1 MRMQQPLH
9 LFPVPFV
16 PFRLQADNLF
26 LKLRIFLARRLQVF
40 FLVFELDLGINQLML
55 EIVEFLVLLGK
66 LLLPPSRPASSP
78 RKLIISDVQ
87 RPEECSCSPWSG
99 DCSRPA
105 SLNSAI
111 LLLIYVAT
119 FCRYS
124 SLSYPLKVKILP
136 AIRTS
141 VLFLDDISP
150 FSSFL
155 GLILSYYYK
164 QIP

>member
-26 LKLRIFLARRLQVF
+26 LKLRVFLARRLQVF
-40 FLVFELDLGINQLML
+40 FLVFELDLGIDQLML

-66 LLLPPSRPASSP
+66 LLLHHLDLLLR
-78 RKLIISDVQ
+78 LEIIIGDVQ
-87 RPEECSCSPWSG
+87 LQKNALVLLGLVIVAVQLLKLRDLIVNICS
-99 DCSRPA
+99 
-105 SLNSAI
+105 
-111 LLLIYVAT
+111 T

>member
-1 MRMQQPLH
+1 
-9 LFPVPFV
+9 
-16 PFRLQADNLF
+16 
-26 LKLRIFLARRLQVF
+26 
-40 FLVFELDLGINQLML
+40 ML

-66 LLLPPSRPASSP
+66 LLLHHLDLLLR
-78 RKLIISDVQ
+78 LEIIIGDVQ
-87 RPEECSCSPWSG
+87 LQKNALVLLGLVIVAVQLLKLRDLIVNICS
-99 DCSRPA
+99 
-105 SLNSAI
+105 N
-111 LLLIYVAT
+111 LLQVFLTLV
-119 FCRYS
+119 S
-124 SLSYPLKVKILP
+124 PLKVKILP